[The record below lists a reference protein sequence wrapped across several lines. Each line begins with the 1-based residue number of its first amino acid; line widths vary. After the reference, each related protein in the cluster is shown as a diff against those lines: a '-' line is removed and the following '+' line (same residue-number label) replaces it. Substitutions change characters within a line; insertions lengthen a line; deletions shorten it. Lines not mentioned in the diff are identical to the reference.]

1 MASKGP
7 RVSVAQRDIL
17 IEFIEQH
24 PYLARATTENQRL
37 KPLSAGATTGQSSFM
52 QRAGRRP
59 ARLQRERGGKVGG
72 VDGRVLDVLS
82 RTGAVVTD
90 APQFFEQSDERSP
103 SRHHRPRHHP
113 SQQRSHTS
121 SLYHSSNPII
131 QPQPPSQ
138 PPSQPQPSSQP
149 QPRQT
154 PQPRAPQLPRRQ
166 LRDLEEVVQR
176 TAEEYVRQGEA
187 ANARAQEEARFHQRL
202 VELHRQYYEAQAA
215 SQQQLVEEVQQL
227 RQVQQQRL
235 EEDRLMRSLVE
246 RLLLH
251 FMPAAAQGPP
261 PPQ

>member
-1 MASKGP
+1 MRLGVFLLRAGCHTNSISYQLIAMASKGP

-24 PYLARATTENQRL
+24 PYLARATTSLSRRLSAARKKELWDEVAAVLNQRGTAVKTPERWRNHWSKL
-37 KPLSAGATTGQSSFM
+37 VHAARREAARSAAERTSTG
-52 QRAGRRP
+52 
-59 ARLQRERGGKVGG
+59 GGKPP
-72 VDGRVLDVLS
+72 
-82 RTGAVVTD
+82 AQ
-90 APQFFEQSDERSP
+90 PQPPPQAQTP
-103 SRHHRPRHHP
+103 PQPTAQPHLQPLP
-113 SQQRSHTS
+113 QLQP
-121 SLYHSSNPII
+121 LL

-187 ANARAQEEARFHQRL
+187 ANARAQEEARFHQQL
-202 VELHRQYYEAQAA
+202 VELHRK
-215 SQQQLVEEVQQL
+215 
-227 RQVQQQRL
+227 VQQQRL

-251 FMPAAAQGPP
+251 LMPAAAQGPP